1 QDSFKETVAR
11 LSKSNPG
18 RLKDLQG
25 AVLVSHPE
33 NGELVAAV
41 GSTQDFT
48 GFNRA
53 VDAKRQVGS
62 LLKPV
67 IYLSALESNRYHWA
81 SPIEDSEISIRSEDR
96 KSTRLNSSHVKIS
109 YAVFCLK

>member
-1 QDSFKETVAR
+1 MAR

-25 AVLVSHPE
+25 AVLVAHPE

-53 VDAKRQVGS
+53 LDAKRQVGS

-67 IYLSALESNRYHWA
+67 IYLTALESNRYHWA
-81 SPIEDSEISIRSEDR
+81 SPIEDSQITIQSDGKPWTPKTIVVA
-96 KSTRLNSSHVKIS
+96 HMV
-109 YAVFCLK
+109 